1 MGNVPAGSII
11 QSHTVKETKPD
22 PQIYEIIDI
31 NFGKKNIKEL
41 IHLKKLTDLKK
52 KFDTNCKKLAPEVKE
67 TLKAKEIDKLI
78 KENEKLS
85 KDFEVAKTKYF
96 NALENKDMN
105 IDQIRRR
112 DQAGIDDRNFFKK
125 IIKPESKS

>member
-1 MGNVPAGSII
+1 
-11 QSHTVKETKPD
+11 
-22 PQIYEIIDI
+22 
-31 NFGKKNIKEL
+31 
-41 IHLKKLTDLKK
+41 LTDLKK
-52 KFDTNCKKLAPEVKE
+52 KFDSNCKKLAPEVKE